1 MEQQRILFAIASYL
15 KSLKQDDTAA
25 VQGKAI
31 DSMVGLLESAFNL
44 KETAES
50 FSKESFYPISLSEI
64 MTAGCATLKLETP
77 AEALASVENNP
88 KFQTFLDVVKSKG
101 YFEGAEP
108 GSLDYLQRQ
117 AKLVLKFKEK
127 AASGGASQLE
137 REKLA
142 EDKKGLGNNAISIKD
157 YEGAVQLYTEALE
170 LSPDGPSSHVYYCNR
185 AAAQCHLNNYIEAV
199 EDCQVTNP
207 IILSYPSLP
216 YPSLPFPTLPYSTIS
231 YPSNYPFLPLPDLY
245 LFIITRL

>member
-15 KSLKQDDTAA
+15 KSLKLNDAAA
-25 VQGKAI
+25 VQVKAI
-31 DSMVGLLESAFNL
+31 DGMVGLLESACDL

-50 FSKESFYPISLSEI
+50 FSKESFYPVSLLEI
-64 MTAGCATLKLETP
+64 MSAGCATLKLETP

-101 YFEGAEP
+101 YFEGSEP

-127 AASGGASQLE
+127 AASGGASQVE

-199 EDCQVTNP
+199 EDCQVT
-207 IILSYPSLP
+207 LP
-216 YPSLPFPTLPYSTIS
+216 YPNLNPTLSELIQPYPNPTQTLTQ
-231 YPSNYPFLPLPDLY
+231 P
-245 LFIITRL
+245 

>member
-1 MEQQRILFAIASYL
+1 MEQQRVLYAIGTYL
-15 KSLKQDDTAA
+15 KSLKKDDTAT
-25 VQGKAI
+25 VQVKAI
-31 DSMVGLLESAFNL
+31 DSMVGLLESAFGVS
-44 KETAES
+44 EAES
-50 FSKESFYPISLSEI
+50 FSTESFYPATLPEI
-64 MTAGCATLKLETP
+64 MAAGIATTKAETP

-101 YFEGAEP
+101 FFEGSEP

-127 AASGGASQLE
+127 AASGGASQAE

-199 EDCQVTNP
+199 EDCQVTLCSIA
-207 IILSYPSLP
+207 IIIVAIVVNCRCHFHYLHLTQ
-216 YPSLPFPTLPYSTIS
+216 PTPAQ
-231 YPSNYPFLPLPDLY
+231 P
-245 LFIITRL
+245 